1 VKAGQHRDDF
11 VVLTDLAPTFLE
23 AARLTPPPMTGRS
36 LMPLAAGER
45 QPNRD
50 RVFVER
56 ERHAQ
61 VRRGDLAYPARAVRT
76 ERFLYIR
83 NFRPDRWPAGDPEM
97 YFAVGPFGDIDG
109 GPSKDL
115 LLERRNDPAT
125 TRFFELAT
133 AKRPAEELYD
143 LKKDPDQLR
152 NVAGQRE
159 YESDQK
165 QLKSTLEKWMR
176 DTHDPRISQ
185 DDDRWDKYPYY
196 GNPGK

>member
-1 VKAGQHRDDF
+1 
-11 VVLTDLAPTFLE
+11 
-23 AARLTPPPMTGRS
+23 
-36 LMPLAAGER
+36 
-45 QPNRD
+45 
-50 RVFVER
+50 
-56 ERHAQ
+56 
-61 VRRGDLAYPARAVRT
+61 
-76 ERFLYIR
+76 
-83 NFRPDRWPAGDPEM
+83 M

-196 GNPGK
+196 GSPGK